1 MRDNKKTELKVGLT
15 VFLGILITLW
25 IIGWA
30 KNSFL
35 FSETKPLAVEFNSVA
50 GLNVV
55 DGVYING
62 VKKGLV
68 TNIKLEKNS
77 ILVHLT
83 FDSPVKLTKDATFS
97 IMMLDLMGGKKV
109 EITNGNSDQ
118 YMNFNETQKGTFA
131 GDVSTAM
138 AALGSVQDE
147 LVTIIKDVKV
157 SLDNING
164 VLTDA
169 ELKTNL
175 KSTIVEARQMLQK
188 INSLI
193 NINKDNIATLIE
205 NSNKL
210 VKNTDNFISN
220 NDKEIS
226 KSIENLNKLL
236 KNSDSLMVK
245 LNKISDETTAK
256 KNNIGKLLYDEDTY
270 KKLLDTLEKIDL
282 LIDELNSQLKG
293 KGLNVDLF

>member
-50 GLNVV
+50 GLNVG

-118 YMNFNETQKGTFA
+118 YMNLNETQKGTFA